1 MKTVTIECGIC
12 HQKHEVTAPES
23 EFSAWE
29 SGALIQRAMPS
40 LNDNQRELLISET
53 CGPCFDSL
61 FEEDEYEYAD

>member
-1 MKTVTIECGIC
+1 MRTVTIECGIC
-12 HQKHEVTAPES
+12 HKLHHVTAPES

-29 SGALIQRAMPS
+29 SGVLIQRSMPS
-40 LNDNQRELLISET
+40 LSENQRELLISQT